1 MALFFLLAIFLTFQ
15 TFDVIFTRFASYAF
29 CFFFFFC
36 TRYFIFN
43 EDRAFPPGRN
53 KTRYSP
59 FNTAGK
65 PTINYQSLSGM
76 IL

>member
-1 MALFFLLAIFLTFQ
+1 MALFFLLATFPESFSTFQ

-29 CFFFFFC
+29 CS
-36 TRYFIFN
+36 RYFIFN
-43 EDRAFPPGRN
+43 EDRAFPLGRN

-65 PTINYQSLSGM
+65 PTVNYQSLSGM